1 MEICLKFYAK
11 ALKYIAMCLPL
22 HRFISKY
29 NYNKGFYANLQIQLF
44 KTKSHLLEY
53 AFHQV

>member
-1 MEICLKFYAK
+1 MEICLKFYAN

-29 NYNKGFYANLQIQLF
+29 NDNNGFYANLQIQLF
-44 KTKSHLLEY
+44 KTKVSY
-53 AFHQV
+53 